1 MHRRLARLVSRHR
14 KGGPVTVDGRRMP
27 YHKGK
32 PVDPSNVTEDGQ
44 PFQNIDEFRQLLL
57 RDKDQL
63 ARSLTTKLLTYST
76 GGAPT
81 KADRPEIEAIVA
93 LVRNKNYGLRSLVH
107 EVVQSKMFQN
117 K

>member
-1 MHRRLARLVSRHR
+1 MLAHPKAEQLTTNFV
-14 KGGPVTVDGRRMP
+14 
-27 YHKGK
+27 
-32 PVDPSNVTEDGQ
+32 GQ
-44 PFQNIDEFRQLLL
+44 WLGL

-81 KADRPEIEAIVA
+81 KPDHPEIEAIVA
-93 LVRNKNYGLRSLVH
+93 RVRNKNYGFRSLLH
-107 EVVQSKMFQN
+107 EVVQSELFQN

>member
-1 MHRRLARLVSRHR
+1 
-14 KGGPVTVDGRRMP
+14 MP

-32 PVDPSNVTEDGQ
+32 PGDPSSVTEDGQ

-93 LVRNKNYGLRSLVH
+93 RVREKNYGFRSLLH
-107 EVVQSKMFQN
+107 EVVQSTLFQN